1 MDIFKYILILLS
13 CSVIFVVICRR
24 LHLPAIIGYLSVGM
38 IVGPGGVAWLPTI
51 EDLNHLAEFGI
62 VFLMFTLGLEF
73 SIPRLMATKRILLG
87 VGGLQVFICTAVAT
101 SAAWLLG
108 LNIIQSIIVGGA
120 LALSSTAVVVKQ
132 LTELKKQHTAY
143 GSMAINILLFQDLAA
158 VGFLILIPAF
168 SGNEANPIHI
178 TFMLTIIKGIFAFV
192 SMTLLSMWV
201 LRPLFREVA
210 KSRSTEL
217 FMMATLLVA
226 LSAAGVTYYLGLS
239 MALGAFLAGLMLG
252 ETEFRHQIELDIRPF
267 RDVLL
272 GLFFVIIG
280 ANLDLSLMPKILDK
294 VLLLL
299 LALFVGKLILIAG
312 IVKTFS
318 KLSIQSALRTGLIL
332 ANGGEF
338 TFVILSE
345 AIDNDLLNDGS
356 RPILFS
362 AVVLSIMFA
371 PLIIRYNEELVNFF
385 SRRPKDDAD
394 LKEFSPN
401 QLADLAAE
409 LENHV
414 ILCGYGRVGQILSR
428 FLDQEDIPW
437 IALDMD
443 PVRLSK
449 TSMAG
454 EHAFFGDATYPNTLL
469 AAGLSRARMVVITFA
484 EEAPALQIVKQVRE
498 MRLDLPIFVR
508 TQDDANLKTFQDA
521 GATEV
526 VPEILES
533 SLMLAS
539 HLLLTLG
546 VPTKKI
552 IDKIRNIHADRY
564 EILRGMY
571 RGEDD
576 LTQIE
581 DEQESRRSLHSIFVP
596 DGATAINQPLAAIAA
611 ISADDEEFFIKSLTR
626 DTEKIT
632 DPALDTTIQSGDVI
646 VIFATPEETA
656 ATEEQLLNGIFE
668 EPIPLQSES
677 ELNDIEKA

>member
-51 EDLNHLAEFGI
+51 DALNHLAEFGI

-73 SIPRLMATKRILLG
+73 SIPRLMATKRVLLG
-87 VGGLQVFICTAVAT
+87 LGGLQVFICTTVAT
-101 SAAWLLG
+101 CVAWLLG
-108 LNIIQSIIVGGA
+108 FNVIQSIIVGGA

-132 LTELKKQHTAY
+132 LTDQQKQHSTY

-168 SGNEANPIHI
+168 SGSESNPIHI
-178 TFMLTIIKGIFAFV
+178 TFMLTIVKGIFAFV

-201 LRPLFREVA
+201 LRPLFHEVA
-210 KSRSTEL
+210 KARSTEL
-217 FMMATLLVA
+217 FMMAALLVA

-239 MALGAFLAGLMLG
+239 MALGAFIAGLMLG

-280 ANLDLSLMPKILDK
+280 ANLDISLLPKIYAK
-294 VLLLL
+294 VLMLLV
-299 LALFVGKLILIAG
+299 AIIAVKMILIAG

-318 KLSIQSALRTGLIL
+318 RLSVQAALRTGLIL
-332 ANGGEF
+332 AHGGEF
-338 TFVILSE
+338 TFVLLTE
-345 AIDNDLLNDGS
+345 AIDNDILSDTQ

-362 AVVLSIMFA
+362 AVVLSLMLA
-371 PLIIRYNEELVNFF
+371 PLLIRYNEQIIEFF
-385 SRRPKDDAD
+385 SRGKPKDDSE
-394 LKEFSPN
+394 LKDFSPN
-401 QLADLAAE
+401 QLTDLAAE

-414 ILCGYGRVGQILSR
+414 ILCGYGRVGQILAR
-428 FLDQEDIPW
+428 FLDQEEIPW

-449 TSMAG
+449 SSIAG
-454 EHAFFGDATYPNTLL
+454 EHAFYGDSTAPNTML
-469 AAGLSRARMVVITFA
+469 AAGLSRARMVVITFSD
-484 EEAPALQIVKQVRE
+484 EDPALQVVKLVRE
-498 MRLDLPIFVR
+498 MRLDLPVFVR
-508 TQDDANLKTFQDA
+508 TKDDTNLNAFQDA

-526 VPEILES
+526 VPETLES

-552 IDKIRNIHADRY
+552 IDKIRTIHADRY

-576 LTQIE
+576 LTLIE
-581 DEQESRRSLHSIFVP
+581 HETESRRSLHSIFVP
-596 DGATAINQPLAAIAA
+596 EGAKAINQPLTLIAPNE
-611 ISADDEEFFIKSLTR
+611 EEFYIKSLTR
-626 DTEKIT
+626 DGERIS
-632 DPALDTTIQSGDVI
+632 DPKLDTCIQTGDVI
-646 VIFATPEETA
+646 VIFATPEETSSI
-656 ATEEQLLNGIFE
+656 EELLLNGEFAG
-668 EPIPLQSES
+668 SYT
-677 ELNDIEKA
+677 

>member
-1 MDIFKYILILLS
+1 MEIFKYILILLS

-38 IVGPGGVAWLPTI
+38 LVGPGGVGWLPSI

-87 VGGLQVFICTAVAT
+87 VGGLQVFVCTAVASGT
-101 SAAWLLG
+101 AWLLG
-108 LNIIQSIIVGGA
+108 LNAIQSLIVGGA

-132 LTELKKQHTAY
+132 LTEQKKQHTPF
-143 GSMAINILLFQDLAA
+143 GSMAINILIFQDLAA

-168 SGNEANPIHI
+168 SGSDSNPIHI
-178 TFMLTIIKGIFAFV
+178 TFLLTIIKGIFAFV
-192 SMTLLSMWV
+192 SMTLLSVWV
-201 LRPLFREVA
+201 LRPLFHEVA
-210 KSRSTEL
+210 RARSAEL
-217 FMMATLLVA
+217 FMLAAILVA
-226 LSAAGVTYYLGLS
+226 LSASGVTYYLGLS

-272 GLFFVIIG
+272 GLFFVVIG
-280 ANLDLSLMPKILDK
+280 ANLDLSNFPQIAGK
-294 VLLLL
+294 VFLLL
-299 LALFVGKLILIAG
+299 LAIIFGKMILIAG
-312 IVKTFS
+312 ITKTFS
-318 KLSIQSALRTGLIL
+318 SLSTTSALRTGLIL

-338 TFVILSE
+338 TFVLLTE
-345 AIDNDLLNDGS
+345 AIDNDLLSNS
-356 RPILFS
+356 TRPVLFS
-362 AVVLSIMFA
+362 TVVLSIMCA
-371 PLIIRYNEELVNFF
+371 PLLIRYNEQIVDFF
-385 SRRPKDDAD
+385 SKKRKDDLD
-394 LKEFSPN
+394 IKEFSGT
-401 QLADLAAE
+401 QLTDIVAE
-409 LENHV
+409 LDRHV
-414 ILCGYGRVGQILSR
+414 IMCGYGRVGQILAR
-428 FLDQEDIPW
+428 FLDQEEIPW

-449 TSMAG
+449 SSIAG
-454 EHAFFGDATYPNTLL
+454 EHAFYGDATNPSTLL
-469 AAGLSRARMVVITFA
+469 AAGLSRARMVVITFSD
-484 EEAPALQIVKQVRE
+484 ETSSLQVVKHVRE
-498 MRLDLPIFVR
+498 MRLDVPLFVR

-526 VPEILES
+526 VPETLES

-552 IDKIRNIHADRY
+552 IDKIRTIHADRY

-576 LTQIE
+576 LIMID
-581 DEQESRRSLHSIFVP
+581 DETESRRSLHSIFVP
-596 DGATAINQPLAAIAA
+596 EGALSIDQPLCKIVP
-611 ISADDEEFFIKSLTR
+611 DDEEFYIKSLTR
-626 DTEKIT
+626 ETERIS
-632 DPALDTTIQSGDVI
+632 DPELDMQIQLGDVI

-656 ATEEQLLNGIFE
+656 AIEEKILNGDFSTETI
-668 EPIPLQSES
+668 EPE
-677 ELNDIEKA
+677 N

>member
-1 MDIFKYILILLS
+1 MEIFKYILILLS

-38 IVGPGGVAWLPTI
+38 IIGPGGVGWLPTI

-87 VGGLQVFICTAVAT
+87 VGGLQVIICTAVGT
-101 SAAWLLG
+101 CIAWLLG
-108 LNIIQSIIVGGA
+108 LNFIQSIIIGGG

-132 LTELKKQHTAY
+132 LTELKKQHTSY

-168 SGNEANPIHI
+168 AGADSNSIHV
-178 TFMLTIIKGIFAFV
+178 TFLLTIVKGIFAFV

-201 LRPLFREVA
+201 LRPLFHEVA
-210 KSRSTEL
+210 KARSTEL
-217 FMMATLLVA
+217 FMLATLLVA

-239 MALGAFLAGLMLG
+239 MALGAFLSGLMLG

-272 GLFFVIIG
+272 GLFFVVIG
-280 ANLDLSLMPKILDK
+280 ANLDLSLFPHIIDE
-294 VLLLL
+294 VLLLV
-299 LALFVGKLILIAG
+299 LAIFVGKMILIAG

-318 KLSIQSALRTGLIL
+318 KLSVQSALRTGLIL
-332 ANGGEF
+332 AHGGEF
-338 TFVILSE
+338 TFVILTE
-345 AIDNDLLNDGS
+345 AIDSDLLNENV

-362 AVVLSIMFA
+362 AVVLSIMMV
-371 PLIIRYNEELVNFF
+371 PLFIRYNEAIVEFF
-385 SRRPKDDAD
+385 TRGRRKEDTD
-394 LKEFSPN
+394 LKEFSSN
-401 QLADLAAE
+401 QLTDLAAE

-414 ILCGYGRVGQILSR
+414 ILCGYGRVGQILAR
-428 FLDQEDIPW
+428 FLDQEEIPW

-469 AAGLSRARMVVITFA
+469 AAGLSRARMVVVTFS
-484 EEAPALQIVKQVRE
+484 EEDPALQVVKHVRE
-498 MRLDLPIFVR
+498 MRLDLPVFVR
-508 TQDDANLKTFQDA
+508 TQDDANLKVFQEA

-526 VPEILES
+526 VPETLES

-576 LTQIE
+576 LIMID
-581 DEQESRRSLHSIFVP
+581 DETESRRSLHSIFVP
-596 DGATAINQPLAAIAA
+596 EGAHAINQPLSAIAA
-611 ISADDEEFFIKSLTR
+611 NNEEFFIKSLTR
-626 DTEKIT
+626 DTERIT
-632 DPALDTTIQSGDVI
+632 DPALDTVIQMGDVI
-646 VIFATPEETA
+646 VIFATPEETIA
-656 ATEEQLLNGIFE
+656 VEEQILNGEFVT
-668 EPIPLQSES
+668 SE
-677 ELNDIEKA
+677 N

>member
-1 MDIFKYILILLS
+1 MEIFKYILILLS

-38 IVGPGGVAWLPTI
+38 IIGPGGLGWLPTI
-51 EDLNHLAEFGI
+51 EDMNHLAEFGI

-73 SIPRLMATKRILLG
+73 SIPRLMAAKRILLG
-87 VGGLQVFICTAVAT
+87 LGGLQVLICTAVGAC
-101 SAAWLLG
+101 AAWLLG
-108 LNIIQSIIVGGA
+108 MNGIQSIIVGGG

-132 LTELKKQHTAY
+132 LTEQKKQHSSY
-143 GSMAINILLFQDLAA
+143 GSMAINVLLFQDLAA
-158 VGFLILIPAF
+158 VGFLILIPAV
-168 SGNEANPIHI
+168 SGTESNPIHI
-178 TFMLTIIKGIFAFV
+178 TFLLTIIKGFFAFV
-192 SMTLLSMWV
+192 SMTLLSIWV
-201 LRPLFREVA
+201 LRPLFHEVA
-210 KSRSTEL
+210 KARSTEL

-272 GLFFVIIG
+272 GLFFVVIG
-280 ANLDLSLMPKILDK
+280 SHLDLSLLPHILDK
-294 VLLLL
+294 VLLV
-299 LALFVGKLILIAG
+299 LAAIIIGKMILIAG

-318 KLSIQSALRTGLIL
+318 KLSVRAALRTGLIL
-332 ANGGEF
+332 AHGGEF
-338 TFVILSE
+338 TFVILTE
-345 AIDNDLLNDGS
+345 AIEYDILSDGKRS
-356 RPILFS
+356 ILFS
-362 AVVLSIMFA
+362 AVVLSLLLA
-371 PLIIRYNEELVNFF
+371 PLMIRYNEKIINLF
-385 SRRPKDDAD
+385 SKRSKDEID
-394 LKEFSPN
+394 LKEFNSIE
-401 QLADLAAE
+401 LSDHAAE

-414 ILCGYGRVGQILSR
+414 ILCGYGRVGQILGR
-428 FLDQEDIPW
+428 FLDKESIPW

-449 TSMAG
+449 SSIAG
-454 EHAFFGDATYPNTLL
+454 EQAFYGDATFPKTLL
-469 AAGLSRARMVVITFA
+469 AAGLSRARMVVITFSD
-484 EEAPALQIVKQVRE
+484 EAPALQVVRDVRE
-498 MRLDLPIFVR
+498 MRLDVPLFVR
-508 TQDDANLKTFQDA
+508 TKDDSNLKAFQDA

-552 IDKIRNIHADRY
+552 IDKIRTIHADRY

-576 LTQIE
+576 VMQIE
-581 DEQESRRSLHSIFVP
+581 DEQESRRSLHSILVP
-596 DGATAINQPLAAIAA
+596 AGANAISQPLSSIA
-611 ISADDEEFFIKSLTR
+611 SEDEDCYIKSLTR
-626 DTEKIT
+626 DNERISEPELNTV
-632 DPALDTTIQSGDVI
+632 IQLGDVI

-656 ATEEQLLNGIFE
+656 AIEEQILNGRYEEIEFE
-668 EPIPLQSES
+668 GVPLEMPS
-677 ELNDIEKA
+677 